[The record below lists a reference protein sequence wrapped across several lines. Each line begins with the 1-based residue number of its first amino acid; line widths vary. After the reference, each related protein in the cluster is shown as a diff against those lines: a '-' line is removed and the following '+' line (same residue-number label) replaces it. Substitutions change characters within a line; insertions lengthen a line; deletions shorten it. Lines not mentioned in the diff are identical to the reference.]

1 MKLMSRLRH
10 VDILVEMSDLC
21 HELMTEISQQ
31 LAYYR
36 ASVYKDEAAGV
47 IQKKVEQLRLVTSLF
62 GDEML
67 MEPVRDY
74 EAMAKTGAMNYIPG
88 ECSLSKRV
96 GALTTSLEAQLSR
109 LSQELSSRG
118 TALQLNDKDFARGL
132 QKHRQQLLALCRYG
146 SRQWAFFQAL

>member
-1 MKLMSRLRH
+1 MSRLRH
-10 VDILVEMSDLC
+10 VDILVEMRELC
-21 HELMTEISQQ
+21 HDLMTEIRQQ

-47 IQKKVEQLRLVTSLF
+47 INKKVDQLKLVASLF
-62 GDEML
+62 GDEL
-67 MEPVRDY
+67 LLEPVRDY
-74 EAMAKTGAMNYIPG
+74 EAMAKAGAMNYVPG

-96 GALTTSLEAQLSR
+96 GSLLSGLESQLSR
-109 LSQELSSRG
+109 INQELSSRG
-118 TALQLNDKDFARGL
+118 TALQLNDKDFARAL